1 MKPILSTQ
9 PRAVRGFTLL
19 ELLVVV
25 AIMGVIMAM
34 SVTAFI
40 DIGRGAGIKSTALNL
55 RASLSHA
62 RQYAITKRTKTYFVY
77 GNTNW
82 ADRITGYYYFAKNGN
97 ADGATTNYS
106 IIGTTNFTVD
116 GIAFGTADSPPKIMP
131 LASSQPAIVFDTDG
145 SCVDLKD
152 GAWSTAGNCTRSLVC
167 VEAKRDGSG
176 LRPRGLAT
184 TTDVYRLTGRLK
196 GRGWVNE

>member
-25 AIMGVIMAM
+25 AIMGIIMAM
-34 SVTAFI
+34 SVAAFL
-40 DIGRGAGIKSTALNL
+40 DIGRSAAIKSTALNL
-55 RASLSHA
+55 RASMSHA

-82 ADRITGYYYFAKNGN
+82 AERITGYYFFATNG
-97 ADGATTNYS
+97 APDGATTNFN
-106 IIGTTNFTVD
+106 IVGITNFTVD
-116 GIAFGTADSPPKIMP
+116 GIAFATTETPPKVMP
-131 LASSQPAIVFDTDG
+131 IASLPAPIGFDTDG
-145 SCVDLKD
+145 SCLDLKD
-152 GAWSTAGNCTRSLVC
+152 GAWSTSGNYKQSIVC

-184 TTDVYRLTGRLK
+184 TTDVYKLTGRLK
-196 GRGWVNE
+196 GSGWVNE